1 MTRFKDFGQGAD
13 GETKEPLSFKLHG
26 EEFRCL
32 PQVQG
37 KLMLDLANSGD
48 DNSPGQTAKFIST
61 FFSHVL
67 EDESF
72 TRFDELLT
80 SKDRIVSVD
89 TLSEIIGWL
98 VEEYTARP
106 EEQPELSSAGQ

>member
-1 MTRFKDFGQGAD
+1 MTRFKDFGTGAD
-13 GETKEPLSFKLHG
+13 GDQKEPLTFKLHG

-37 KLMLDLANSGD
+37 KLMLDLANNGD
-48 DNSPGQTAKFIST
+48 DNSPGQTAKFIGK
-61 FFSHVL
+61 FFVSVL
-67 EDESF
+67 EDESYK
-72 TRFDELLT
+72 RFDDLLT
-80 SKDRIVSVD
+80 SKDRIVSVE

-98 VEEYTARP
+98 VEEYTTRP